1 MSSDPQTA
9 ALIDALKKLLK
20 ARGTRYRDL
29 ARSLGLS
36 EPSIKRLFSQR
47 TFTLQRLEQVC
58 AALEIDF
65 YELAKLARGAAE
77 SVDEMSLAQEQAL
90 ASDSRLLG
98 VFYLV
103 FNQWQPDDILER
115 YVLTRA
121 ETLRHVLRLEKLG
134 LVEGLAHDKGRLRV
148 PATLRLRRDG
158 PIRRAHGRSVVT
170 D

>member
-1 MSSDPQTA
+1 V
-9 ALIDALKKLLK
+9 LKS
-20 ARGTRYRDL
+20 RGTKYRDL
-29 ARSLGLS
+29 ARALGLS

-90 ASDSRLLG
+90 ASDSKLLG

-103 FNQWQPDDILER
+103 FNQWQPDDNSSSAMCS
-115 YVLTRA
+115 RA
-121 ETLRHVLRLEKLG
+121 PRRC
-134 LVEGLAHDKGRLRV
+134 
-148 PATLRLRRDG
+148 ATCCG
-158 PIRRAHGRSVVT
+158 SRSSGS
-170 D
+170 